1 MIQRK
6 SVPSFLLV
14 FVMIGCL
21 CFPAAASAE
30 GSSEPIAYEKPFV
43 RGDVDGDGVLTAVDA
58 RLILRAASGL
68 VYMSDISWKAAD
80 YDGDNMITAVD
91 ARIVLRFSAGL
102 AADEPEPEP
111 EPEPS
116 TSKFIQVNTLCQ
128 YPEYPTGCEAVSA
141 VMALQ
146 YYGFQITVDQFI
158 DGYLSLGTA
167 PYRING
173 VWYGSD
179 PDVSFLGSPTDSKS
193 WGIWAPGLC
202 RALQRF
208 FDNQPDYYA
217 VSYTYS
223 ESLDS
228 LCERYIVND
237 MPVLVWATAD
247 MKSPRVN
254 ATIHVIG
261 SDKTYTWISPN
272 HCLLLV
278 GFDETGYYFNDPI
291 TGECEK
297 YGREK
302 SIAAFTGNGSQA
314 VIIEKK

>member
-1 MIQRK
+1 MIIRK
-6 SVPSFLLV
+6 IVPSFWLV
-14 FVMIGCL
+14 FVMIACL
-21 CFPAAASAE
+21 CFPAAT
-30 GSSEPIAYEKPFV
+30 SEECVSKPIAADEAFV
-43 RGDVDGDGVLTAVDA
+43 CGDVDGDGVLTAVDA
-58 RLILRAASGL
+58 RLILRTASGL
-68 VYMSDISWKAAD
+68 VHMSDIPWKAAD

-91 ARIVLRFSAGL
+91 ARMVLRVSAGL
-102 AADEPEPEP
+102 AVDEPEPEP
-111 EPEPS
+111 I
-116 TSKFIQVNTLCQ
+116 TSKLIQVNTICQ

-141 VMALQ
+141 VMALK
-146 YYGFQITVDQFI
+146 YYGFQITVYQFI
-158 DGYLSLGTA
+158 DRYLSLGTA

-208 FDNQPDYYA
+208 FDDQPDYYD

-228 LCERYIVND
+228 LCARYIVND

-278 GFDETGYYFNDPI
+278 GFDENGYYFNDPI
-291 TGECEK
+291 TGECKK
-297 YGREK
+297 YGREE
-302 SIAAFTGNGSQA
+302 SIAAFMGNGSQA